1 MSPVPKRFGTGEQ
14 YTVLRVGILREIPR
28 ANFRDGAT
36 GDAAARTRRRRACF
50 GSGRETVSSRRQD
63 GHGDFG
69 CGHGAPLLL
78 GSGPWKVSTGACAF
92 RAQSSAHAALCATHS
107 KDPAWVHPASSKI
120 GRYASIGQP
129 DEPLPWTTVE
139 PFAAPSTYGVATS
152 VRQ

>member
-1 MSPVPKRFGTGEQ
+1 
-14 YTVLRVGILREIPR
+14 
-28 ANFRDGAT
+28 
-36 GDAAARTRRRRACF
+36 
-50 GSGRETVSSRRQD
+50 
-63 GHGDFG
+63 
-69 CGHGAPLLL
+69 
-78 GSGPWKVSTGACAF
+78 VSTGACAF

-152 VRQ
+152 VRLPSARLQVCQAWSRPTCGSMKLRPAATCVVLSPPHVLSETHREAEASHGHAVAGVGGHRQREAHH